1 MALLAFEKAPFSAI
15 FSLSIQMSSNQV
27 NVAPET
33 ADGAIVAGP
42 GPKSCLAKEIGN
54 GALRK
59 SAKKRHF
66 VAAVSR
72 GRGDAGDGVRHPAAD
87 RPDGSR
93 PLERRIEGALCLWNL
108 LNDLLDRLFR
118 ELART

>member
-1 MALLAFEKAPFSAI
+1 MFKGIDSSDQEMALLAFEKAPFSAI

-27 NVAPET
+27 DVAPET
-33 ADGAIVAGP
+33 ADGAIVADP
-42 GPKSCLAKEIGN
+42 GHKSCLTNEIGN

-72 GRGDAGDGVRHPAAD
+72 GRGDAGDGPPACG
-87 RPDGSR
+87 RPSR
-93 PLERRIEGALCLWNL
+93 LEQAP
-108 LNDLLDRLFR
+108 
-118 ELART
+118 

>member
-42 GPKSCLAKEIGN
+42 GPKSCLAKEIRN

-59 SAKKRHF
+59 SAKKRHLSRRS
-66 VAAVSR
+66 AVGGAMRATVSATLRPIVPTREQAPR
-72 GRGDAGDGVRHPAAD
+72 G
-87 RPDGSR
+87 
-93 PLERRIEGALCLWNL
+93 
-108 LNDLLDRLFR
+108 
-118 ELART
+118 